1 MADAVVRVGVVVIFY
16 LMSQEL
22 EKRETRKKKIILLR
36 NWIGR
41 TKLNILHPT
50 KIF

>member
-22 EKRETRKKKIILLR
+22 EKRETRKKKLFCSE
-36 NWIGR
+36 IG
-41 TKLNILHPT
+41 LVEQS
-50 KIF
+50 